1 MTIPVFFNTHDI
13 AEVSSDWYE
22 KLKLNARGAE
32 RKRSRLCLHHSD
44 DDLLHEMIIVFHRD
58 AVIRPHRHRGKTES
72 YHVIFGE
79 LDIVLFDD
87 QGQPTRIISM
97 GDLASGKT
105 LVYRQ
110 SSPVWHSVII
120 RSEYA
125 AIHEVTNGPF
135 RVEENEFAPWSPEED
150 SKLRAFLDQSVEAF
164 LRSANRLVPHPA

>member
-1 MTIPVFFNTHDI
+1 MTVPVFFNTHDI
-13 AEVSSDWYE
+13 AEVSPDWYE
-22 KLKLNARGAE
+22 RLKLNALGAT
-32 RKRSRLCLHHSD
+32 RKRSRLCLHHND
-44 DDLLHEMIIVFHRD
+44 DDPLHEMIIVFHRD

-87 QGQPTRIISM
+87 QGRPTRIISM

-105 LVYRQ
+105 LIYRQ
-110 SSPVWHSVII
+110 SSPRWHSVII

-135 RVEENEFAPWSPEED
+135 RVEENEFASWSPEED

-164 LRSANRLVPHPA
+164 LRPGNRLVPHPA

>member
-1 MTIPVFFNTHDI
+1 M
-13 AEVSSDWYE
+13 
-22 KLKLNARGAE
+22 
-32 RKRSRLCLHHSD
+32 
-44 DDLLHEMIIVFHRD
+44 
-58 AVIRPHRHRGKTES
+58 
-72 YHVIFGE
+72 IFGE

-87 QGQPTRIISM
+87 NGRPTRLISM

-110 SSPVWHSVII
+110 SSPIWHSVII

-150 SKLRAFLDQSVEAF
+150 RRAARFSGRCGAGFAGAASARGKAGVSRRADARYALRALDSGAQ
-164 LRSANRLVPHPA
+164 PDK